1 MIIINFI
8 FLNIKLLKQWLKYF
22 SLITF
27 YIFLFIIKFMFLS
40 SIYNFL
46 SLFNFFLWFQILKII
61 IPLNYKN
68 HQKKK
73 KIRSFLFNMKNFIN
87 EAEEEKDD
95 CYGNDDYGEYDE
107 GRNSFFF

>member
-61 IPLNYKN
+61 IKN
-68 HQKKK
+68 HKK

-87 EAEEEKDD
+87 EAEEEEDD